1 MVWSERFA
9 EFLQSPTA
17 QLVIWSGVL
26 VGVVLIGFYVIS
38 KFRPTRDNGSYST
51 SDWISHFRELHSSG
65 VLAEEEFR
73 TIKTKLARQMRD
85 ELLAE
90 SAAAESSPSQVSR
103 DGTVVS
109 EEPAP
114 GAETDSDNSHTA
126 GNGAPE

>member
-1 MVWSERFA
+1 MWSERFV

-26 VGVVLIGFYVIS
+26 VGVVVIGFYVIS
-38 KFRPTRDNGSYST
+38 KFRPTRDNESYST

-73 TIKTKLARQMRD
+73 TIKTKLARQMQQ

-90 SAAAESSPSQVSR
+90 SAQAESPSAPVPR
-103 DGTVVS
+103 G
-109 EEPAP
+109 EPQAQQRATS
-114 GAETDSDNSHTA
+114 GSETDSDQSPTA
-126 GNGAPE
+126 GNGTPE